1 MASAL
6 DSGSIVLN
14 SNVGQRYFIVFFR
27 KTLHSHS
34 VSLHPGVPR
43 GTGKFNAGGNS
54 VMDQHPIH
62 GGSRNTPSRFTL
74 QKPGISAGLM
84 GHLVRMQTLSY
95 GILAWN
101 DYAMSTHLRNSDA
114 IWKKSR
120 PINVQIKAISFF
132 KFVDQNSRTAI
143 LNPYILKKIKQSH
156 FNMKMTKVRTQDSL
170 NETRFNIVQFYSF
183 VLLFAIQYLYNV

>member
-43 GTGKFNAGGNS
+43 GTGIFNAGGNS

-143 LNPYILKKIKQSH
+143 LNPYILKK
-156 FNMKMTKVRTQDSL
+156 TQNNHIL
-170 NETRFNIVQFYSF
+170 T
-183 VLLFAIQYLYNV
+183 